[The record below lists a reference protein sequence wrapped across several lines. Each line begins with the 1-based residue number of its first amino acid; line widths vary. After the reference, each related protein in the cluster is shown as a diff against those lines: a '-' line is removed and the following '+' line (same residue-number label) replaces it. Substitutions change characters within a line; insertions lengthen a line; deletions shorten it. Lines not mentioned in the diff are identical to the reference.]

1 MLKKIKI
8 PKSKIKTYTGNSFSK
23 PMSSMKKLAKIEKL
37 LNLRKKKQ

>member
-8 PKSKIKTYTGNSFSK
+8 PKSKTKTYTGNSFSK
-23 PMSSMKKLAKIEKL
+23 PTSSIKKLTKNEKL